1 MLVGSWGHVGG
12 WIFPLYAPE
21 NHDNDG
27 DVDVGDDRDGDGND
41 LNHGH
46 GHGLGHGHG
55 HGHGHGEDILEE
67 EEAVDED
74 GKHDGVEATGDQV
87 HSSNVPVK
95 GLKYFFEVTLLL
107 IFVHPH
113 PKHGNTE
120 YQGVRSMV
128 WSSSSL

>member
-21 NHDNDG
+21 NNDNDCDGDG

-41 LNHGH
+41 HNHGH
-46 GHGLGHGHG
+46 GHGL
-55 HGHGHGEDILEE
+55 GHGEDILEE

-95 GLKYFFEVTLLL
+95 GLKYFLISLCYFVTC
-107 IFVHPH
+107 F
-113 PKHGNTE
+113 
-120 YQGVRSMV
+120 YQSRS
-128 WSSSSL
+128 SA